1 MTSFFKENK
10 VWEGTSSATDWEGGG
25 EAALINLGRA

>member
-1 MTSFFKENK
+1 MRSFFKENK

-25 EAALINLGRA
+25 EAALNLGRA